1 MSKLIDCK
9 RGILFSLGLMLLS
22 SVILLLAVLIF
33 HNAQKAEEI
42 IGKLIVLDR
51 VYDLDNSI
59 QKSVS
64 DIFMIK
70 SGISINITN
79 NSVFFEE
86 ILPNDNLEL
95 LNSSMFGFKNFVE
108 NNISNINL
116 TITNVEELPLIVI
129 PQRITYAHKD
139 NWSNVEVVPESMN
152 FNGYSL
158 IIDTDK
164 NVSCVWDVNS
174 GSLNF
179 SLEVRG
185 DVINCDF
192 TSEMID
198 PSVENEIRID
208 SIEEGNIMII
218 KTFDNGKLSINL
230 TRDISIAARTGLL
243 ISQPQIDVLASSIVL
258 GLDFKGFGI
267 YEEKKVKII

>member
-1 MSKLIDCK
+1 
-9 RGILFSLGLMLLS
+9 
-22 SVILLLAVLIF
+22 
-33 HNAQKAEEI
+33 
-42 IGKLIVLDR
+42 
-51 VYDLDNSI
+51 
-59 QKSVS
+59 
-64 DIFMIK
+64 
-70 SGISINITN
+70 
-79 NSVFFEE
+79 
-86 ILPNDNLEL
+86 
-95 LNSSMFGFKNFVE
+95 
-108 NNISNINL
+108 
-116 TITNVEELPLIVI
+116 
-129 PQRITYAHKD
+129 
-139 NWSNVEVVPESMN
+139 MN

-258 GLDFKGFGI
+258 GLDFKEFGI